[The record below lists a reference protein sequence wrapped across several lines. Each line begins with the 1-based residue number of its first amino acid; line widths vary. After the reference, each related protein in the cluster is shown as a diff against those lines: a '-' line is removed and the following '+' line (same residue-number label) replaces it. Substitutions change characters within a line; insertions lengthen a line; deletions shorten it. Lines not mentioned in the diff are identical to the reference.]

1 MAQGLLSFQYEFEP
15 KSTGMTALGGL
26 PLYVDLAHAIGLPES
41 IRQNIRVRKNSDQ
54 GWTDPQMVM
63 GGILLNEAGGE
74 HVEDLNVLEKDDGFC
89 RLLMRVEDAGMTR
102 RQRRALLR
110 RWRKTERKRGVPSP
124 SAMFRYLEKFHD
136 PHQEELRKKSNKKA
150 FIPAPNEYLQ
160 GFAKVSADMA
170 AWAQEKQPEST
181 ATLDLD
187 ATLIETTKAKAMYSY
202 KKFKSY
208 QPLNVWW
215 VEHLLMLHTEFR
227 DGNVPAGFDILR
239 VFIESLALLPDGV
252 RKVRVRSDT
261 AAYQHDFIKYM
272 ATGKNERFGV
282 IDFVIGCD
290 VTDAF
295 KEAVSQVE
303 ASEWKPITR
312 FKNGKFEE
320 TGQEYAEVCYVP
332 KERRSSSSTGNVA
345 VRARKRTL
353 CSKATCPA
361 ESCRREISERMP
373 PGGGWLYWR

>member
-41 IRQNIRVRKNSDQ
+41 IRQNIRVRENSNQ

-202 KKFKSY
+202 KKVKFYRKHCGKS
-208 QPLNVWW
+208 
-215 VEHLLMLHTEFR
+215 E
-227 DGNVPAGFDILR
+227 
-239 VFIESLALLPDGV
+239 
-252 RKVRVRSDT
+252 
-261 AAYQHDFIKYM
+261 
-272 ATGKNERFGV
+272 
-282 IDFVIGCD
+282 
-290 VTDAF
+290 
-295 KEAVSQVE
+295 EAH
-303 ASEWKPITR
+303 
-312 FKNGKFEE
+312 
-320 TGQEYAEVCYVP
+320 
-332 KERRSSSSTGNVA
+332 A
-345 VRARKRTL
+345 VLK
-353 CSKATCPA
+353 
-361 ESCRREISERMP
+361 ISA
-373 PGGGWLYWR
+373 GGGSNYARIAAGE